1 MLVKYKQQ
9 GRKEEI
15 TEIEEA
21 QLKEADTEDKT
32 TGEKNTLRTME
43 ETDIV
48 ASFLQ

>member
-9 GRKEEI
+9 GRKEKI

-32 TGEKNTLRTME
+32 TGEK
-43 ETDIV
+43 IH
-48 ASFLQ
+48 